1 MSRAMKKARI
11 LSSESDASIKVK
23 QCQDTTINLHIA
35 PPSQSVNFQPSP
47 MAELAT
53 MVPPA
58 RLKAS
63 TFSMIAEEE
72 PLVHPLT
79 VQHLQSVPITPAI
92 KECALIQTDGPSVQA
107 CEPATTRQPQSQEE
121 IDIGCDCN
129 ESINE
134 AVLDGPFIATS
145 PNSSIIDSVE
155 PNRENDISIID
166 ELKRPMDILPPQTS
180 ANNQA
185 RLRGILDEKTKRANI
200 LECML
205 EIYENTHHIV
215 NGLLTC
221 RRPQLERIVRAYTN
235 ADGVELMLEP
245 IGCGCF
251 ASGPKLLPIESIIV
265 TIHGKAFD
273 FRCGFNDAYADMSRH
288 GINLKQIIA

>member
-23 QCQDTTINLHIA
+23 QRQDTTINLHIA

-53 MVPPA
+53 MVPPT

-79 VQHLQSVPITPAI
+79 AQRLQSAPITPAI
-92 KECALIQTDGPSVQA
+92 KEYASIQTDGPSVPV
-107 CEPATTRQPQSQEE
+107 CEPVTTKLSQSQEE
-121 IDIGCDCN
+121 IIIGRDCN
-129 ESINE
+129 ESI
-134 AVLDGPFIATS
+134 LDGPFIATS
-145 PNSSIIDSVE
+145 PNSTLTDPVE
-155 PNRENDISIID
+155 PNQENDISIID
-166 ELKRPMDILPPQTS
+166 ELKRPMDILPPQTP
-180 ANNQA
+180 AVDQA
-185 RLRGILDEKTKRANI
+185 RLRSILDEKTKRANI

-205 EIYENTHHIV
+205 DIYENKHHIV

-221 RRPQLERIVRAYTN
+221 RRPQLEHIVKTYTN
-235 ADGVELMLEP
+235 ADDVELILEP
-245 IGCGCF
+245 IECSCF

-265 TIHGKAFD
+265 TISGKAFD
-273 FRCGFNDAYADMSRH
+273 FRCGFNNAYADMARH

>member
-1 MSRAMKKARI
+1 MKKARI

-23 QCQDTTINLHIA
+23 QRQDTTINLHIA

-63 TFSMIAEEE
+63 TFNMIAEEE
-72 PLVHPLT
+72 PLVHQLT
-79 VQHLQSVPITPAI
+79 AQRPQSVPVTPTI
-92 KECALIQTDGPSVQA
+92 KEYASIQTDGPSVQV
-107 CEPATTRQPQSQEE
+107 CEPATASRSQYQEE
-121 IDIGCDCN
+121 TVTECDCN

-134 AVLDGPFIATS
+134 AILDGPFITTS
-145 PNSSIIDSVE
+145 PNNAIADLVE
-155 PNRENDISIID
+155 QNRENDISIID
-166 ELKRPMDILPPQTS
+166 ALKHPMDILPPQTP
-180 ANNQA
+180 AVDQA
-185 RLRGILDEKTKRANI
+185 RLRGILDKKTKRANI

-205 EIYENTHHIV
+205 EIYENKHHII

-221 RRPQLERIVRAYTN
+221 RRPQLERIVRAYTD

-245 IGCGCF
+245 IGCGCV

-265 TIHGKAFD
+265 TIKGKAFD
-273 FRCGFNDAYADMSRH
+273 FRCGFNNAYADIVRH